1 MSPVIIIEMQEI
13 SFRNDI
19 LPLKDKL
26 FRLALRITLDRAEAE
41 DIVQDTMIKVWNK
54 RDEWSQFES
63 VEAYCLTVAKNLA
76 IDRSQKKEAQNVELT
91 PEMENANDVN
101 SPHESLIHDEKMALI
116 HRLVN
121 ELPEKQKLIMQLRD
135 IEGESYKEIAT
146 LLNLT
151 EEQVK
156 VNLFRARQKVKQR
169 YFEIDEY
176 GL

>member
-1 MSPVIIIEMQEI
+1 MQEI

-41 DIVQDTMIKVWNK
+41 DVVQDTMIRVWNK
-54 RDEWSQFES
+54 RSEWEQFES
-63 VEAYCLTVAKNLA
+63 VEAYCLVVTKNLA
-76 IDRSQKKEAQNVELT
+76 IDRSQKKESQNVELT
-91 PEMENANDVN
+91 REAEEQPDISGPYELLVKEERMK
-101 SPHESLIHDEKMALI
+101 II
-116 HRLVN
+116 HRLVD
-121 ELPEKQKLIMQLRD
+121 ELPEKQRLIMQLRD
-135 IEGESYKEIAT
+135 IEGESYKKIAAI
-146 LLNLT
+146 LHLT

-169 YFEIDEY
+169 YLEIDGY

>member
-1 MSPVIIIEMQEI
+1 MQEI

-41 DIVQDTMIKVWNK
+41 DVVQDTMIRVWNK
-54 RDEWSQFES
+54 RDEWQQFES
-63 VEAYCLTVAKNLA
+63 VEAYCLIVAKNLA
-76 IDRSQKKEAQNVELT
+76 IDRSQKKDAQNVELT
-91 PEMENANDVN
+91 PEMAEEADTSGPYDRLVN
-101 SPHESLIHDEKMALI
+101 NERMKII
-116 HRLVN
+116 HRLID
-121 ELPEKQKLIMQLRD
+121 ELPEKQRLIMQLRD
-135 IEGESYKEIAT
+135 IEGEIYKDIAKV
-146 LLNLT
+146 LQLT

-169 YFEIDEY
+169 YIEIDDY

>member
-1 MSPVIIIEMQEI
+1 MQEI

-41 DIVQDTMIKVWNK
+41 DVVQDTMIRVWNK
-54 RDEWSQFES
+54 RDEWQQFES
-63 VEAYCLTVAKNLA
+63 VEAYCLIVARNLA
-76 IDRSQKKEAQNVELT
+76 IDRSQKKEAQHVELT
-91 PEMENANDVN
+91 PEMAEEADTSGPYDRLVN
-101 SPHESLIHDEKMALI
+101 NERMRII
-116 HRLVN
+116 HRLIN
-121 ELPEKQKLIMQLRD
+121 ELPEKQRLIMQLRD
-135 IEGESYKEIAT
+135 IEGESYKEIAKV
-146 LLNLT
+146 LQLT

-169 YFEIDEY
+169 YIGIDKY

>member
-1 MSPVIIIEMQEI
+1 MQEI

-41 DIVQDTMIKVWNK
+41 DVVQDTMIRVWSK
-54 RDEWSQFES
+54 RDEWSQFDS
-63 VEAYCLTVAKNLA
+63 VEAFCLVVTKNLA
-76 IDRSQKKEAQNVELT
+76 IDRSQKREAQNVSIT
-91 PEMENANDVN
+91 PQMEEEPDAN
-101 SPHESLIHDEKMALI
+101 SPYDRMIHKEKMNLI
-116 HRLVN
+116 NKLVD
-121 ELPEKQKLIMQLRD
+121 ELPEKQRLIMQLRD
-135 IEGESYKEIAT
+135 IEGESYKKIAT

-169 YFEIDEY
+169 YIEIDEY